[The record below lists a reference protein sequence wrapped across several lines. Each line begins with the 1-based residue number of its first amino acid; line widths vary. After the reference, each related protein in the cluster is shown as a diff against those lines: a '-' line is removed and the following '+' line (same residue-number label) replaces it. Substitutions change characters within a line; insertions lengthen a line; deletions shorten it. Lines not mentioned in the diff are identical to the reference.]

1 MLIEFKSYRDY
12 REFLFL

>member
-1 MLIEFKSYRDY
+1 MLIEFKSYTDY